1 MYAIRIPTWFV
12 MCNVFVRVF
21 RYVCGKWDTQGVAVN
36 LREHIGEKIRALR
49 EQRGWSQRA
58 LGERANMTH
67 SFLSR
72 LERGQTGIEVETLAN
87 LATALGVSLG
97 ELVAPE
103 AAAPRP
109 ADPVPAADR
118 WEAVAQAL
126 TATTRELADTLRM
139 QVQEVSAPL
148 ARAQEMAQENMRQAF
163 RWAESQSP
171 HADRHDG
178 GAVAAG
184 DR

>member
-1 MYAIRIPTWFV
+1 MYAPRIPTWFV
-12 MCNVFVRVF
+12 MCNVLARVF

-36 LREHIGEKIRALR
+36 LREQIGQQIRTLR

-87 LATALGVSLG
+87 LAAALGVDLG
-97 ELVAPE
+97 ELFASEAPS
-103 AAAPRP
+103 PRP
-109 ADPVPAADR
+109 PDPSPAADR
-118 WEAVAQAL
+118 WEAVFQAL
-126 TATTRELADTLRM
+126 TATTHELAEALRM

-163 RWAESQSP
+163 RRVESQAP